1 MFPSRARD
9 LMHLSRMRAHDLC
22 ISVGASCLKDVMGD
36 ELREENI
43 TIKWQRKRTKKKR
56 REKCA
61 RATKHASDNRNFRI
75 NIIVVNRIIVQ
86 FLVSR

>member
-36 ELREENI
+36 ELREENT
-43 TIKWQRKRTKKKR
+43 TIKWQRKRVKKKER

-75 NIIVVNRIIVQ
+75 NTIAINRIIVNS
-86 FLVSR
+86 F